1 MALEKKI
8 NDTIVD
14 LQRDR
19 ELFDF
24 YMDHKKTLEAELQNE
39 MPYKDRFPREE
50 YLRWLDTKLE
60 AIAGGEEIDFLLDIM
75 PLIQKYDSTETT
87 ESVSNPQKNGG
98 ILGFVKIQGK
108 QNRGTVSKEFED
120 YLESGG
126 GRFWNV
132 AKQDVPESEK
142 ELPSTMRMAFVCP
155 DCDVP
160 YVTVDTE
167 ASSVCPQC
175 GMTTWAWEIYSN
187 NLTYNEQLNMEYS
200 SYYAYKRINHF
211 SEWLASVQA
220 KENTKIP
227 DEVLDALRVEYR
239 KIRVS
244 RASQITPSKTK
255 EFLKKLKLTKYYEHV
270 HYITNLLNGITPM
283 WIPPALEEKMK
294 NMFQEIQ
301 TPWQKTKPKNRSNFF
316 SYSYVLHKFCE
327 LLGADEYLPLFP
339 LLKSAEKLYQQD
351 LMWKSVC
358 SELGWE
364 FRNSV

>member
-1 MALEKKI
+1 MALHKKI
-8 NDTIVD
+8 NDK
-14 LQRDR
+14 LCEFQNDR
-19 ELFDF
+19 
-24 YMDHKKTLEAELQNE
+24 ASC
-39 MPYKDRFPREE
+39 EE
-50 YLRWLDTKLE
+50 YSKERETIRGQLMEQEMTYTARCALEERLRVLDAKLE
-60 AIAGGEEIDFLLDIM
+60 SIADEKGEIDFLLNII
-75 PLIQKYDSTETT
+75 PIIQKYDAT
-87 ESVSNPQKNGG
+87 SVPAAQVQDGG

-108 QNRGTVSKEFED
+108 QNRGTVSKKYEEYIEQGD
-120 YLESGG
+120 
-126 GRFWNV
+126 RFWNV
-132 AKQDVPESEK
+132 SDTSGIDES
-142 ELPSTMRMAFVCP
+142 LVPSTMRTSFVCS

-160 YVTVDTE
+160 YVIMDSE
-167 ASSVCPQC
+167 ALSVCPQC
-175 GMTTWAWEIYSN
+175 GMTTWAWDIYSN
-187 NLTYNEQLNMEYS
+187 NLSYDEEISRDHS

-227 DEVLDALRVEYR
+227 DEVLDSLRVEYK

-283 WIPPALEEKMK
+283 WIPPNLEERMK
-294 NMFQEIQ
+294 QMFQEIQ
-301 TPWQKTKPKNRSNFF
+301 TPWEKTKPKNRSNFF

-351 LMWKSVC
+351 QMWRSVC
-358 SELGWE
+358 LELGWE
-364 FRNSV
+364 FRSSV

>member
-1 MALEKKI
+1 MALHKKI
-8 NDTIVD
+8 S
-14 LQRDR
+14 DR
-19 ELFDF
+19 LSEFQMEKGLF
-24 YMDHKKTLEAELQNE
+24 
-39 MPYKDRFPREE
+39 EE
-50 YLRWLDTKLE
+50 YRLERENIRAQLLLGQEMTYASKCASEERLRVLDAKLDS
-60 AIAGGEEIDFLLDIM
+60 IADEKGEIEFLLDLVPIARKCDDEGFSE
-75 PLIQKYDSTETT
+75 QATT
-87 ESVSNPQKNGG
+87 TATTATGG
-98 ILGFVKIQGK
+98 ILGFVK
-108 QNRGTVSKEFED
+108 R
-120 YLESGG
+120 ESGQLKG
-126 GRFWNV
+126 TLL
-132 AKQDVPESEK
+132 KEYIQDVEK
-142 ELPSTMRMAFVCP
+142 PMVRAERIDDQSDYMCRECG
-155 DCDVP
+155 
-160 YVTVDTE
+160 VTLLIFDAE
-167 ASSVCPQC
+167 ASAVCPQC
-175 GMTTWAWEIYSN
+175 GMCSRAWAVYSENLSYDEEISRGH
-187 NLTYNEQLNMEYS
+187 T

-283 WIPPALEEKMK
+283 WIPPNLEEKMK
-294 NMFQEIQ
+294 HMFQEIQ

-351 LMWKSVC
+351 QMWKSVC

-364 FRNSV
+364 FRSSV